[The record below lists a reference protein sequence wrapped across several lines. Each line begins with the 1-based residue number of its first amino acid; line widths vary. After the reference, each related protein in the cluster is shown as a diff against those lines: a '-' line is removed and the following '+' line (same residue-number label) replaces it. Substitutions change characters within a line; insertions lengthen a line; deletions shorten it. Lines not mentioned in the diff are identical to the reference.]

1 MSPDPVTTVRVDENS
16 TLDILSKQ
24 ITNSDISTFYWCFE
38 SNSTTACCTCGEQ
51 CSESSWTTRPLV
63 KNTCNS
69 CQYKCLLTI
78 DPVSM
83 KYNGGKIISGL
94 RYFGRNATLAIRQFE
109 VIPSQTEP
117 SSQTESPTRTRQS
130 YRIYYLVGSG
140 AGVIFIIFLAIGVAC
155 KIKCGNNNSSYH
167 HIRTAVV
174 PSPSPNRK

>member
-1 MSPDPVTTVRVDENS
+1 MSPDPVISVRVDENS
-16 TLDILSKQ
+16 TLDIPSEL
-24 ITNSDISTFYWCFE
+24 ITNSDYSTFYWCFE

-51 CSESSWTTRPLV
+51 CPESGWTTHRLI

-69 CQYKCLLTI
+69 CEYKCLLTI
-78 DPVSM
+78 NPVSM

-94 RYFGRNATLAIRQFE
+94 RYFGHNTTLAIRQLE
-109 VIPSQTEP
+109 VIPTQIETPSQTEP
-117 SSQTESPTRTRQS
+117 PSITRQS

-140 AGVIFIIFLAIGVAC
+140 AGVIVIIFLAIGVAC
-155 KIKCGNNNSSYH
+155 KIKCGNNNSNYH